1 MTETN
6 QRQKYY
12 TSPETISN
20 VLILRNIERKSLEEI
35 ASECS
40 ISRNTVSKIL
50 KDYKLS
56 ESFTETVQKYLADNM
71 GEAVK
76 AVMEVMRDS
85 ENRRTQLEAAKML
98 LSIGGVQQEGK
109 NKLLQAQI
117 DKLEAEAKILKAQAD
132 KLEGSVVNRD
142 LLLALSNPQIAT
154 RDYDPKDFGVDDEI

>member
-1 MTETN
+1 MSETN

-20 VLILRNIERKSLEEI
+20 VLVMRNIERKSLEEI
-35 ASECS
+35 ASTCS

-76 AVMEVMRDS
+76 AVMDVMRDS

-132 KLEGSVVNRD
+132 KLEGSVANRD
-142 LLLALSNPQIAT
+142 LLLALSDPQIAT
-154 RDYDPKDFGVDDEI
+154 RDYDPKDFGVDDEM

>member
-1 MTETN
+1 MSETN

-20 VLILRNIERKSLEEI
+20 VLVMRNIERKSLEEI
-35 ASECS
+35 ASACS

-76 AVMEVMRDS
+76 AVMDVMRDS

-132 KLEGSVVNRD
+132 KLEGSVANRD
-142 LLLALSNPQIAT
+142 LLLALSDPQIAT
-154 RDYDPKDFGVDDEI
+154 RDYDPKDFGVDDEM

>member
-1 MTETN
+1 MSETDQN
-6 QRQKYY
+6 KKYY

-20 VLILRNIERKSLEEI
+20 VLIMRNVERKSISEI
-35 ASECS
+35 ASVCS
-40 ISRNTVSKIL
+40 LSRNTVSKIL

-56 ESFTETVQKYLADNM
+56 ESFTDTVQKYLADNM

-76 AVMEVMRDS
+76 AVMDVMRDS

-109 NKLLQAQI
+109 NKLLEAQI
-117 DKLEAEAKILKAQAD
+117 VKLEAEAKILKAKAD
-132 KLEGSVVNRD
+132 KIEGHVANRD

-154 RDYDPKDFGVDDEI
+154 RDYDPKDFGVEDET

>member
-1 MTETN
+1 MSETN

-20 VLILRNIERKSLEEI
+20 VLVMRNIERKLLEEI
-35 ASECS
+35 ASACS

-76 AVMEVMRDS
+76 AVMDVMRDS

-154 RDYDPKDFGVDDEI
+154 RDYDPKDFGVDDEM

>member
-1 MTETN
+1 MSETN

-20 VLILRNIERKSLEEI
+20 VLVMRKIERKSLEEI
-35 ASECS
+35 ASACS

-76 AVMEVMRDS
+76 AVMDVMRDS

-154 RDYDPKDFGVDDEI
+154 RDYDPKDFGIDDEI